1 MTPLTLIF
9 VGPQGSGKGTQIEK
23 IKTTLKD
30 RTPEIEIVDIQTG
43 RLFRNL
49 MAGEKTFAKEKITTS
64 VQAGI
69 LQPDFLTYTLWGQQ
83 MLNELTPKHHL
94 LIDGFPRNIEQAK
107 VLAGALT
114 FFEREKIQ
122 VINLDT
128 PEEIVRERMK
138 GRGRADDTEESI
150 NKRLQGYKEETLP
163 VLGFYREQ
171 ENSEVF
177 DIDGGKTIEEVWAE
191 IINKLGL

>member
-1 MTPLTLIF
+1 MKPLTLIF

-23 IKTTLKD
+23 IKTTLENKF
-30 RTPEIEIVDIQTG
+30 PERKIIDIQTG

-49 MAGEKTFAKEKITTS
+49 FLGEKTFAKEKIIS
-64 VQAGI
+64 SIQEGV
-69 LQPDFLTYTLWGQQ
+69 LQPDFLTYALWGQQ
-83 MLNELTPKHHL
+83 MLNELNPEHNL
-94 LIDGFPRNIEQAK
+94 LIDGFPRNLEQAK

-128 PEEIVRERMK
+128 PEEIVRTRMK

-150 NKRLQGYKEETLP
+150 NKRLLWYKEETLP
-163 VLGFYREQ
+163 VLEYYRKQ

-177 DIDGGKTIEEVWAE
+177 DIDGGKSIEEVQAE
-191 IINKLGL
+191 IIKKLGI

>member
-23 IKTTLKD
+23 IKTTLENK
-30 RTPEIEIVDIQTG
+30 TLEIKITDIQTG
-43 RLFRNL
+43 RLFRGL
-49 MAGEKTFAKEKITTS
+49 MSGEKTFATEKILS
-64 VQAGI
+64 SIQEGV

-83 MLNELTPKHHL
+83 MLNELTPEHHL
-94 LIDGFPRNIEQAK
+94 LIDGFPRNLEQAK

-114 FFEREKIQ
+114 FFERKKIQ

-128 PEEIVRERMK
+128 PEEIVRSRMK

-150 NKRLQGYKEETLP
+150 NKRLLWYKEETLP
-163 VLGFYREQ
+163 VLEYYREQ

-177 DIDGGKTIEEVWAE
+177 DIDGRKTIEEVHE
-191 IINKLGL
+191 QIIKELGI